1 LKVRGAIV
9 AADLGIL
16 AAGNSLNLTPAQQS
30 LFGLTLAGKGRG
42 FVMEYDARVNG
53 FLAIEDLGN
62 LQYTRR
68 VRVIVN
74 RG

>member
-1 LKVRGAIV
+1 
-9 AADLGIL
+9 LGIL